1 METLLKV
8 KQSNV
13 PIENKDQLCCE
24 CTIVTMRN
32 RLPIDE
38 NVDGKRMYENLRK
51 GLPVQETQSR
61 ELHQFA
67 VWTKVSELEKFQKVL
82 NPKYQIQVLSV
93 SKPHMIIFKGPS
105 AFKKILLVHVIGH
118 YHGCDLFG
126 GFLNKSH
133 YVTNVIKN
141 QSR

>member
-13 PIENKDQLCCE
+13 RIENKDRLCCE

-32 RLPIDE
+32 RLPIDK

-67 VWTKVSELEKFQKVL
+67 V
-82 NPKYQIQVLSV
+82 
-93 SKPHMIIFKGPS
+93 
-105 AFKKILLVHVIGH
+105 
-118 YHGCDLFG
+118 
-126 GFLNKSH
+126 
-133 YVTNVIKN
+133 
-141 QSR
+141 